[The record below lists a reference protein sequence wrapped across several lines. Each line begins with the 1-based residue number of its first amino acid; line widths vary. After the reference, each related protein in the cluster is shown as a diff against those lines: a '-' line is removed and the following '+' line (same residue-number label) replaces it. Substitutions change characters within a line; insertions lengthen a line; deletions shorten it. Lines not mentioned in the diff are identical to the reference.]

1 MQVALATTF
10 TASRKEP
17 LAALLERIRA
27 AFLTAG
33 QGEPTI
39 RFSFSDAPI
48 AGTVSSV
55 DRVLKRYPQLNALV
69 GTASLP
75 GGFSV
80 RQISNDAA
88 SRGGAASEPVPFET
102 LLAIAA
108 GVPRSFPF
116 NGISLHLCSAAFGE
130 STAGTL
136 PTGVMIGDSWWING
150 RMRNLS
156 ALTLVEADPASKKLP
171 PLPEPVVAILVACGK
186 MKKTVQ
192 APFPSVASAAPAAPQ
207 PVAPQTT
214 APQTDTPDPVAP
226 NPVAPNPDAARAV
239 RAVLEDYR
247 ARFDEILDRAALPHD
262 LPPSREALQNT
273 PLGQSTGPKKPVLV
287 RAFEPLGYDCQAAS
301 GTFTLRRRTPGN
313 LTVEISLDV
322 GTWSRSLTAFF
333 KVQGLGFRAVLPLPA
348 SRHAER
354 GGQYPIGDADR
365 WQQLVDNLAALV
377 TELDRSFVPAIEA
390 ASGPAPEW
398 YRPES

>member
-1 MQVALATTF
+1 MRVALLTTF
-10 TASRKEP
+10 AASRKEP

-33 QGEPTI
+33 QGEPGV
-39 RFSFSDAPI
+39 RFSFSDAPV
-48 AGTVSSV
+48 ARTVSSV
-55 DRVLKRYPQLNALV
+55 DRVLKRHPQLQRFLVESAALPA
-69 GTASLP
+69 GLA
-75 GGFSV
+75 V

-88 SRGGAASEPVPFET
+88 SSDVSAAGEPVPFEI

-116 NGISLHLCSAAFGE
+116 HGISFHLHSAAFGE
-130 STAGTL
+130 PTAGVL
-136 PTGVMIGDSWWING
+136 PAGVMISDSWWING
-150 RMRNLS
+150 RMRSLS
-156 ALTLVEADPASKKLP
+156 ALTLVDADPAGKKLP
-171 PLPEPVVAILVACGK
+171 PLPEPVAAILAACGK

-192 APFPSVASAAPAAPQ
+192 APLPSVPSAASAAPDPAAP
-207 PVAPQTT
+207 
-214 APQTDTPDPVAP
+214 DPEV
-226 NPVAPNPDAARAV
+226 ARAV
-239 RAVLEDYR
+239 RAVVEDYR

-262 LPPSREALQNT
+262 FPPVREALQNT
-273 PLGQSTGPKKPVLV
+273 PLGQTTGPKKPVLV
-287 RAFEPLGYDCQAAS
+287 RAFKPLGYDCQSAS
-301 GTFTLRRRTPGN
+301 GTFTLRRRTPRN

-333 KVQGLGFRAVLPLPA
+333 KVHGLGFRALLPLPP
-348 SRHAER
+348 SRRAAG
-354 GGQYPIGDADR
+354 GGQYPIGDAER